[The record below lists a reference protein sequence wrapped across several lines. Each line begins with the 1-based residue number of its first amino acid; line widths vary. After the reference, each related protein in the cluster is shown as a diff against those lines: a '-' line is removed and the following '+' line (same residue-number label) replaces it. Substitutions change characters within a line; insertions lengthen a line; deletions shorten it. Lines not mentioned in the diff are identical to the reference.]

1 MGRMRGIVTGRP
13 LPLNTPVGPRPRG
26 GGWRCASLL
35 AALLVVASCGTTTRR
50 STVVRPPEVTART
63 HQAPASAGPAPP
75 WTMLPVSWNQ
85 LSEIERWLADR
96 PNRRGYWTVEAH
108 LQLAEGRLSFAN
120 ERRAPGTPGSI
131 VAYRQQ
137 AALEG
142 YEGILSNP
150 DASADQRARARLG
163 AQRVG
168 AAPITNEVVA
178 VADVG
183 GLIRRS
189 SWRARRVK
197 RTELSRARAPWQWIT
212 VHHSVVRSEDY
223 SPEGTFDT
231 VRGIQ
236 RDHMDSKGWGDIG
249 YHFLIDPAGRVI
261 EGRELQWQG
270 AHAGG
275 QNNIG
280 NVGICLLGNFDE
292 DRPSRASIASLDRLV
307 LELQQ
312 KLRIP
317 RLNVRPHRAWKE
329 TACPGRHL
337 MPWFTR
343 G

>member
-1 MGRMRGIVTGRP
+1 MG
-13 LPLNTPVGPRPRG
+13 
-26 GGWRCASLL
+26 AL
-35 AALLVVASCGTTTRR
+35 AVALLMLAGCGGVTRR
-50 STVVRPPEVTART
+50 STPMKSPDVSARS
-63 HQAPASAGPAPP
+63 QQIPASAGPAPT
-75 WTMLPVSWNQ
+75 WSMLPTSWGK
-85 LSEIERWLADR
+85 LTEIERWIADR
-96 PNRRGYWTVEAH
+96 PNRRGYWAVEAE
-108 LQLAEGRLSFAN
+108 LQIAEGRLAYAGELRDPNTPASYLALRRREALAGF
-120 ERRAPGTPGSI
+120 ER
-131 VAYRQQ
+131 V
-137 AALEG
+137 
-142 YEGILSNP
+142 LS
-150 DASADQRARARLG
+150 DSTATADQRTRARSG

-168 AAPITNEVVA
+168 TEPTGGGPAA
-178 VADVG
+178 VANVG
-183 GLIRRS
+183 GLIRRP
-189 SWRARRVK
+189 SWRARRAN
-197 RTELSRARAPWQWIT
+197 RADLSRASAPWRWIT
-212 VHHSVVRSEDY
+212 VHHSVVRTEDT
-223 SPEGTFDT
+223 SAAASFDT

-261 EGRELQWQG
+261 EGRELTWQG

-292 DRPSRASIASLDRLV
+292 DQPSRASIASLDRLV

-312 KLRIP
+312 KLGIP

>member
-1 MGRMRGIVTGRP
+1 MRGIVTAGGLFNGSRR
-13 LPLNTPVGPRPRG
+13 GPGGVASGHRG
-26 GGWRCASLL
+26 AVLL
-35 AALLVVASCGTTTRR
+35 TAILVLASCGTTTRR
-50 STVVRPPEVTART
+50 SNTVANPGVSASVS
-63 HQAPASAGPAPP
+63 QAPASAGPPP
-75 WTMLPVSWNQ
+75 AWTMLPTSWSK
-85 LSEIERWLADR
+85 LSEIERWVADR
-96 PNRRGYWTVEAH
+96 PNRRGYWAVEAH
-108 LQLAEGRLSFAN
+108 LQLADGRLSFAN
-120 ERRAPGTPGSI
+120 ELRAPGTPESI
-131 VAYRQQ
+131 TAYRRQ

-142 YEGILSNP
+142 FELILSDP
-150 DASADQRARARLG
+150 DATSDQRARARRG

-168 AAPITNEVVA
+168 AEPTGGAGVA

-183 GLIRRS
+183 GLIRRA
-189 SWRARRVK
+189 SWRARRAN
-197 RTELSRARAPWQWIT
+197 RSELNRAGAPWRWIT
-212 VHHSVVRSEDY
+212 VHHSVVRSEDT
-223 SPEGTFDT
+223 SAAASFDT

-236 RDHMDSKGWGDIG
+236 RDHMDSNGWGDIG

-261 EGRELQWQG
+261 EGRELIWQG

-292 DRPSRASIASLDRLV
+292 DRPSRAAISSLDRLV

-312 KLRIP
+312 KLGIP